1 MEDRAQRSTSGRRGD
16 LWSRLDA
23 FLQTDPHD
31 AGCDATMEML
41 DIYVELLADGD
52 SDPSERFPGLYAH
65 FLACGPCAENLEGLL
80 AAITDEPGLGP
91 DLP

>member
-1 MEDRAQRSTSGRRGD
+1 MDDRAQRSTSGRGGD

-41 DIYVELLADGD
+41 DIYAELLARG
-52 SDPSERFPGLYAH
+52 SIPSERFPGLHAH
-65 FLACGPCAENLEGLL
+65 LLACGPCAENLEGLL
-80 AAITDEPGLGP
+80 AAITDEPGVGP

>member
-1 MEDRAQRSTSGRRGD
+1 MEDRAQRSTSGQGGD

-41 DIYVELLADGD
+41 DIYAELLARG
-52 SDPSERFPGLYAH
+52 SIPSKRFPGLHAH
-65 FLACGPCAENLEGLL
+65 LLACGPCAENLEGLL
-80 AAITDEPGLGP
+80 AAITDEPGMGP